1 MLNRN
6 SYCSRTTQSKY
17 CSPVHV
23 CKIWMQLTVSLWTI
37 FLFLFLTSAFK
48 NRHSNCANIHVNLS
62 KHKRI
67 QQLKALTHCL
77 QLKVRI
83 QQPLRTPCSVVR
95 EEGMMGTSGTTTWV
109 TGQTYDQ
116 RGKQLITINK
126 QIND

>member
-6 SYCSRTTQSKY
+6 RYCSRTTPKKC

-23 CKIWMQLTVSLWTI
+23 CKIWMQRFVCGLYFYHLE
-37 FLFLFLTSAFK
+37 TSAFK
-48 NRHSNCANIHVNLS
+48 NKNSNCANIHVNLS
-62 KHKRI
+62 NHKRM

-95 EEGMMGTSGTTTWV
+95 EECMMGRSGTTTWV
-109 TGQTYDQ
+109 TGQTFNQ
-116 RGKQLITINK
+116 RGKQLITRNK
-126 QIND
+126 QIHD